1 MHFEVSRVQGT
12 GTGPV
17 NSQRQAKR
25 LREAKTGKKKQ
36 IKTNLKQ
43 KQQAAASFRSSS
55 FSSWL

>member
-1 MHFEVSRVQGT
+1 MHFEVRLVEYRVQVQDQST
-12 GTGPV
+12 V
-17 NSQRQAKR
+17 KDR
-25 LREAKTGKKKQ
+25 LREAKTGTNKQ